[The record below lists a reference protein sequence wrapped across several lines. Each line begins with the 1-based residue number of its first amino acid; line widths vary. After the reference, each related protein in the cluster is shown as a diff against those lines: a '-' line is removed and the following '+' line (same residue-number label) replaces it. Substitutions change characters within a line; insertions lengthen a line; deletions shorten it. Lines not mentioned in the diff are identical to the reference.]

1 MKTLKLFILSLLL
14 ILSFSTGVKAEFFSD
29 VIVTSANGIW
39 TDSRAYSTLNA
50 AITAVGANQ
59 RTVVVASPQIVT
71 ALTVPAN
78 VTLKF
83 ERDGSIANSGQLTIN
98 TLNIIADNHQIFT
111 GAGDVDFVQGTI
123 VKSSWFNGLYN
134 ALTLTSDDTVT
145 MLITK
150 QETLHTSVAVG
161 NNVTLKWDSQLMLG
175 TFAGTTLSNIGQV
188 EAGNYQIFSGA
199 GNFRFRDGTELNLE
213 WFAHLRSAIT
223 HINTNKI
230 TLVVNQSSPVDYSD
244 SIPSNI
250 NVRIKKGGD
259 LAITGGVT
267 LTLASAKQIDIGPYY
282 FDPFTGAG
290 SITVTGGI
298 TYTPATSL
306 TGIVLNHLVL
316 LPLRYEVDAL
326 YDYGSGV
333 SFTQATITAAL
344 TAIGTSNKTTLLLR
358 PGTWVISSNADWSAY
373 TNVTFK
379 IVPGAVFSHGTYTI
393 KIPNPVAEN
402 VQIFSGTGAVTF
414 YGAVE
419 YVTPDWWGVNGNTS
433 TYDTAAVQ
441 AAFTSGENVKFT
453 RTYYVTNVLLDL
465 VNANRVVDF
474 NGYTLIGVA
483 SVATS
488 SVLEI
493 KENFL
498 TAYKIDVNV
507 NFNTNY
513 TCAVQW
519 RSDVTH
525 TSQYNKI
532 YGMHIWYAMIGLIYG
547 ENIGT
552 SSYSAAQSEN
562 TIYSFTTH
570 GVQVP
575 LVGNQDNGF
584 LYLVSPMLSCAPD
597 AWSGQP
603 GYNAVTW
610 WTSAYS
616 FNNPVGV
623 LVITGGEILKAG
635 PQGYGIRGKSFYIY
649 GAYLEVAS
657 TLGYLTG
664 SATIVNCDSYQ
675 GEASTVG
682 YLFVVDR
689 AATGN
694 LYIRKMNVGRLTGLG
709 GTEGNVSV
717 QTDNASDISAVYTV
731 EVHDVEFTEWNV
743 GLYGVAPF
751 ITNCAFRVSNIVSKG
766 STWTTFHI
774 ESHNPHLSIT
784 VPMSFETGE
793 QTATPIVFPETVT
806 ITGITGVVMKALAAA
821 DNGTIQGANT
831 TGASAS
837 GLLTFNASAP
847 LNTTN
852 GPHTPT
858 TNMVV
863 LKGASY
869 TLTSA
874 KSTAGGKVLVTLHY
888 KKGL

>member
-1 MKTLKLFILSLLL
+1 MPVYKRTNDNQGRVQPTGGDYYKASGVVKDILH
-14 ILSFSTGVKAEFFSD
+14 
-29 VIVTSANGIW
+29 
-39 TDSRAYSTLNA
+39 
-50 AITAVGANQ
+50 
-59 RTVVVASPQIVT
+59 IVT
-71 ALTVPAN
+71 AAEETSRVIATGFRYDQGLNSLEVFLNGQLLRCKETIQGTDYGDYVETSNFTVTFETGVVHSGDQVRFR
-78 VTLKF
+78 VT
-83 ERDGSIANSGQLTIN
+83 ANSYDKSNDNNANLNQLAKSFYGRDVTTGLLKN
-98 TLNIIADNHQIFT
+98 NGMTF
-111 GAGDVDFVQGTI
+111 GAGLVNVYSYATEQVAGYGYCHEGTI
-123 VKSSWFNGLYN
+123 ED
-134 ALTLTSDDTVT
+134 ALAD
-145 MLITK
+145 
-150 QETLHTSVAVG
+150 
-161 NNVTLKWDSQLMLG
+161 
-175 TFAGTTLSNIGQV
+175 IG
-188 EAGNYQIFSGA
+188 
-199 GNFRFRDGTELNLE
+199 
-213 WFAHLRSAIT
+213 
-223 HINTNKI
+223 
-230 TLVVNQSSPVDYSD
+230 SD
-244 SIPSNI
+244 SRTLYIPNGTWRISPASFSLIIPSNVGLKI
-250 NVRIKKGGD
+250 EKGAV
-259 LAITGGVT
+259 LEIATGVT
-267 LTLASAKQIDIGPYY
+267 LTINGPFEAGLYQV
-282 FDPFTGAG
+282 FDCVGTG
-290 SITVTGGI
+290 
-298 TYTPATSL
+298 
-306 TGIVLNHLVL
+306 
-316 LPLRYEVDAL
+316 EVVF
-326 YDYGSGV
+326 GSGSV
-333 SFTQATITAAL
+333 
-344 TAIGTSNKTTLLLR
+344 NEVY
-358 PGTWVISSNADWSAY
+358 P
-373 TNVTFK
+373 
-379 IVPGAVFSHGTYTI
+379 
-393 KIPNPVAEN
+393 E
-402 VQIFSGTGAVTF
+402 
-414 YGAVE
+414 
-419 YVTPDWWGVNGNTS
+419 WWGINGDTS
-433 TYDTAAVQ
+433 PYDTAAVQ
-441 AAFTSGENVKFT
+441 AAFTSGENIRFT
-453 RTYYVTNVLLDL
+453 RTYYVTSVILDL

-474 NGYTLIGVA
+474 NGFSLIGVA

-498 TAYKIDVNV
+498 TAYKVDVNV

-519 RSDVTH
+519 RSDATH

-532 YGMHIWYAMIGLIYG
+532 YGLHIWYAMIGLIYG

-575 LVGNQDNGF
+575 LVGNQNNGF
-584 LYLVSPMLSCAPD
+584 LYLVSPIISCAPTE
-597 AWSGQP
+597 WVSQP
-603 GYNAVTW
+603 GYNGVTW

-664 SATIVNCDSYQ
+664 SATIVNSDSYQ
-675 GEASTVG
+675 GEASTEG

-689 AATGN
+689 AATGK
-694 LYIRKMNVGRLTGLG
+694 LYIRKMDVARLTGLG
-709 GTEGNVSV
+709 GTEGNVAV
-717 QTDNASDISAVYTV
+717 QTDNASDISSVYTV

-743 GLYGVAPF
+743 GLYAVAPF

-793 QTATPIVFPETVT
+793 QTTTPIPFPETVT
-806 ITGITGVVMKALAAA
+806 ITAITGVVVKALAAA
-821 DNGTIQGANT
+821 DAGTIQGSNA
-831 TGASAS
+831 TGNSAD
-837 GLLTFNASAP
+837 GLLTFNASAV

-874 KSTAGGKVLVTLHY
+874 KTTAGGKVLVTLHY